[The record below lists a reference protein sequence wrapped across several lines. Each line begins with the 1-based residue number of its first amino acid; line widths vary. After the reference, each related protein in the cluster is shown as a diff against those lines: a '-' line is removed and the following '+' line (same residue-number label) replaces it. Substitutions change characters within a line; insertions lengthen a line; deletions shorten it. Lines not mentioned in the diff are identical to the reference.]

1 MRHHTQTNTLI
12 LATLTFSALAN
23 QEKTTQITNSV
34 VGHYFLLPLWKFSCF
49 SIENHNFIYSFVL
62 QSKSLWYIIRDQSY
76 TALVALYGNIFGLV
90 DCDVS
95 WIFLLL
101 ATANEFL
108 YKPVWHRGSAFHC
121 PCKSIHISSCHI
133 SHYLNVSRGKGP
145 LKNSSD
151 VINAAK
157 KIAEAGSRMD
167 KLARAVADQVALQLC
182 LSPWYYLLLVFLS
195 VWDNFWLDHCNW
207 RQTTF
212 WFRVSGHGHWKP
224 ITWAVLLHWLFLS
237 VGPTLRELDSQTKLC
252 LSNIISS
259 QSRCCIHYE
268 MSTLLKH
275 ADRPFS
281 ISNQS
286 VLCLGKGEWRER
298 GVFI

>member
-1 MRHHTQTNTLI
+1 MNHHYRLKLYYTCWD
-12 LATLTFSALAN
+12 
-23 QEKTTQITNSV
+23 
-34 VGHYFLLPLWKFSCF
+34 VGNL
-49 SIENHNFIYSFVL
+49 
-62 QSKSLWYIIRDQSY
+62 
-76 TALVALYGNIFGLV
+76 FGLV
-90 DCDVS
+90 DCEIS
-95 WIFLLL
+95 SIFLLP
-101 ATANEFL
+101 ATANELL
-108 YKPVWHRGSAFHC
+108 YKPVWHRGLACLC
-121 PCKSIHISSCHI
+121 PCKSTHISSCHI

-182 LSPWYYLLLVFLS
+182 LSPCYYLLLLFLS
-195 VWDNFWLDHCNW
+195 GWDNLWLYHCNW

-224 ITWAVLLHWLFLS
+224 IMWAVLLHWLFLS
-237 VGPTLRELDSQTKLC
+237 VEPALGELDSQTKLC

-268 MSTLLKH
+268 MSTPLKH

-286 VLCLGKGEWRER
+286 VLCLGKGG
-298 GVFI
+298 GVKRNRCVHWVCVHTANEVGGISECSTPGCA